1 MSASKPSPGS
11 RSCSPPA
18 SATGGSH
25 PGRGCTLGAGRR
37 CEVTKVVLKAQS
49 RFKSVMAV
57 NGVNCDDV
65 HDPAFPAHWV
75 RRL

>member
-1 MSASKPSPGS
+1 
-11 RSCSPPA
+11 
-18 SATGGSH
+18 
-25 PGRGCTLGAGRR
+25 
-37 CEVTKVVLKAQS
+37 VTKVVLKAQS